1 MKKLVIPTDP
11 RHAMEA
17 ISVGAGS
24 CFECVLMGADP
35 RYTDVCMTFGT
46 TAYKV
51 AAKSVP
57 GGEWRVLAPS
67 EYFPDEN
74 KTNYHVTAKNGDED
88 VYLGGGTCFVL
99 PAIPEPEQPTPQ

>member
-24 CFECVLMGADP
+24 SFECVLVGADP

-46 TAYKV
+46 TAYRV
-51 AAKSVP
+51 AAKAVP
-57 GGEWRVLAPS
+57 GGEWRVRAPGA
-67 EYFPDEN
+67 YFPDAA
-74 KTNYHVTAKNGDED
+74 KTNYHVTAKSGNDD
-88 VYLGGGTCFVL
+88 VYLGGGTCFIL
-99 PAIPEPEQPTPQ
+99 PAIPNPEPITQ